1 MIAFKYYVVAHGRH
15 PGIYPTWT
23 ACQQEVH
30 NFPQARYKG
39 FNDLI
44 AAQAWLKNPV
54 WLETKKPTFSQFQAD
69 SDSQTAEIKIW
80 TDGGSRNHGN
90 RLNQHV
96 KVNDLAAWAYLVKFD
111 HQQYVDSAGE
121 FGATNNRMEI
131 MALYQALIFL
141 IKQNWQQKSIVV
153 ILDSRYILNAIT
165 QHWLN
170 NWQKNGWKTASGQP
184 VANQELWQK
193 LAKVLVGFSKLHF
206 IWTKGHADDHG
217 NVFVDHLLN
226 QTMDQMRVKQN

>member
-1 MIAFKYYVVAHGRH
+1 MAFKYYVVAHGRH
-15 PGIYPTWT
+15 PGIYPTWA

-30 NFPQARYKG
+30 NFPQARFKG
-39 FNDLI
+39 FNDLT
-44 AAQAWLKNPV
+44 AAQIWLKNPV
-54 WLETKKPTFSQFQAD
+54 WSVEKKSVLTQ
-69 SDSQTAEIKIW
+69 SQTGNDLQNAEIRIW

-96 KVNDLAAWAYLVKFD
+96 KADDVAAWAYLIKFA
-111 HQQYVDSAGE
+111 HQQYADSAGE

-131 MALYQALIFL
+131 MALYQALSFL
-141 IKQNWQQKSIVV
+141 LKQNWQQKSIVAT
-153 ILDSRYILNAIT
+153 LDSRYVLNAIT

-170 NWQKNGWKTASGQP
+170 NWQKRGWKTVAGQP

-193 LAKVLVGFSKLHF
+193 LAKILAKFPQLHF
-206 IWTKGHADDHG
+206 SWTKGHADEQG

-226 QTMDQMRVKQN
+226 QTMDQMKVKQD